1 MGLISTLKN
10 ALGLNTPVVPRDP
23 EPLRLSDDALARLES
38 LPDGHGIHVAT
49 RRAARGRLVAVEE
62 GEAQGPPPAGYT
74 RMTIGDRDLQRLRG
88 LVLDYKQGG
97 WHVST
102 HLELRAKETPNPNG
116 RLYLC
121 NRFLAEGR
129 TFQFT
134 KAQADEGAELP
145 DLAAFLL
152 DIPGAKS
159 ALVRDNTVTI
169 ERVPNATWDRID
181 AGVDT
186 ALRSYFLSA
195 GHRLTAEQTAAP
207 SGGLEDEVR
216 AVLAERIIPAIQSD
230 GGDLQLVSID
240 DGVVFVEL
248 QGACRSCPAS
258 TMTLKQ
264 GVERTL
270 LEAFP
275 NRIRAV
281 EQV

>member
-1 MGLISTLKN
+1 MGLLSSLKN
-10 ALGLNTPVVPRDP
+10 ALGLNSPVVPRDP
-23 EPLRLSDDALARLES
+23 EPLQLSEDALARLHS

-62 GEAQGPPPAGYT
+62 GESMGPPPPGYE
-74 RMTIGDRDLQRLRG
+74 RMTIGDRDLERLRG
-88 LVLDYKQGG
+88 LVLDFKQGG

-102 HLELRAKETPNPNG
+102 HLELRARETPNPDG

-121 NRFLAEGR
+121 NRILAEGR

-134 KAQADEGAELP
+134 STQREEGADLP
-145 DLAAFLL
+145 DLAEFLL
-152 DIPGAKS
+152 DIPGARS

-169 ERVPNATWDRID
+169 ERVPDASWDRID

-195 GHRLTAEQTAAP
+195 GHRLTAQVSAAS

-216 AVLAERIIPAIQSD
+216 AVLAERIVPAIQSD

-270 LEAFP
+270 LQAFP